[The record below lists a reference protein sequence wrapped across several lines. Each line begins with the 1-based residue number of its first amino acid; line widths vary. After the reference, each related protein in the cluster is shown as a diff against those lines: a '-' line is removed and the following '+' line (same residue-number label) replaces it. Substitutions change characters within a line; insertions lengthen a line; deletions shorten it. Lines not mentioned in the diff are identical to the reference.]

1 MDVTTGLKTT
11 PLGNFPSDWDCRDV
25 GSLDPFVTSGS
36 RGWAKHYTE
45 FGAAFIRITNMS
57 REAIDLDL
65 SDLKQVRV
73 PANDSEA
80 NRTQLRVGDV
90 LVSITADI
98 GIVSWVGEG
107 VPSPAYIN
115 QHVSL
120 IRFLRPGVN
129 SRYVAYFLA
138 AEASQR
144 AFRAQ
149 TDQGAKAGM
158 NLEEVRRV
166 RVALPSEAEQM
177 AIAAALSDVDALLT
191 KLDQLIAKKRDLK
204 QAAMQ
209 QLLTGRTRL
218 EGFATPW
225 QHIQMGRLGSFI
237 KGRGLAKDD
246 LARGGELPA
255 VPYTAIYTDFGQIAS
270 MMDVAG
276 RVSRSRAEVTVNKPS
291 LLIASSSNMLENIG
305 KAVALCVDDEVAVGG
320 DVLIFR
326 TQADVRFLS
335 YLLSTEVHRRRVVAL
350 SQGSTIRHVYAAT
363 FSAYEVELP
372 SRDEQVAIADALA
385 DIDAELVALEARRNK
400 THQLKQGMMQALLT
414 GQIRLV

>member
-1 MDVTTGLKTT
+1 MDVTAGLKPT

-36 RGWAKHYTE
+36 RGWAKRYTE

-57 REAIDLDL
+57 RESIDLDL

-73 PANDSEA
+73 PADDAEA

-129 SRYVAYFLA
+129 SRYVAYFLG

-166 RVALPSEAEQM
+166 RVVLPSEAEQT
-177 AIAAALSDVDALLT
+177 AIAAALSDVDALLA
-191 KLDQLIAKKRDLK
+191 KLDRLIAKKRDMK

-218 EGFATPW
+218 EGFAAPW
-225 QHIQMGRLGSFI
+225 QQIQMGRLGSFS
-237 KGRGLAKDD
+237 KGRGLSKDD
-246 LARGGELPA
+246 LARSGELPA
-255 VPYTAIYTDFGQIAS
+255 VPYTAIYTDFGQIVS
-270 MMDVAG
+270 MVDVVG
-276 RVSRSRAEVTVNKPS
+276 RVSRSRAEVTVNRPS

-326 TQADVRFLS
+326 AQADVRFLS
-335 YLLSTEVHRRRVVAL
+335 YLLSTEAHRRRVVAL

-363 FSAYEVELP
+363 FSAYEVEPP

-385 DIDAELVALEARRNK
+385 DIDAELAALEARRDK
-400 THQLKQGMMQALLT
+400 TRQLKQGMMHALLT
-414 GQIRLV
+414 GRIRLV

>member
-11 PLGNFPSDWDCRDV
+11 PLGTFPSDWDCRDV

-73 PANDSEA
+73 PANDAEA

-166 RVALPSEAEQM
+166 RVVLPSEAEQM

-276 RVSRSRAEVTVNKPS
+276 RVSRSSAEVTVNKPS

-385 DIDAELVALEARRNK
+385 DIDAELAALEARREK
-400 THQLKQGMMQALLT
+400 TRQLKQGMMQALLT
-414 GQIRLV
+414 GRIRLV

>member
-1 MDVTTGLKTT
+1 MTTGLKTT

-73 PANDSEA
+73 PANDAEA

-414 GQIRLV
+414 GRIRLV